1 MSTHLTAGQH
11 ALLEAEL
18 LSLER
23 RLRSRVSQQ
32 LEGDSRVEHAHEM
45 LVSDDDAVTRHAQD
59 REVDLGLTDQ
69 ELQELGE
76 VERALDRLKAGDYGQ
91 CADCGCDIP
100 YDRLKVEPQALH
112 CVPCATARERST
124 RPS

>member
-18 LSLER
+18 LTLHR

-32 LEGDSRVEHAHEM
+32 LEGDSRVEHAHEI

-69 ELQELGE
+69 ELQELGK
-76 VERALDRLKAGDYGQ
+76 VEQALDRFKAGAYGH

-100 YDRLKVEPQALH
+100 YDRLKVEPQAER
-112 CVPCATARERST
+112 CTPCASNREQSAR
-124 RPS
+124 RP